1 MISERIEAGIRII
14 RAETEEDFAQAL
26 NMQRPEDELEAPAE
40 VMEAFGIQSD
50 ESLGIEPEVS

>member
-1 MISERIEAGIRII
+1 MISERIEDGRRILT
-14 RAETEEDFAQAL
+14 AETEEDFAQAL

-50 ESLGIEPEVS
+50 ESLGIEAEAS